1 MLHIV
6 ALRPPCYQPS
16 SLKHIGLLSPA
27 MLIDSHCH
35 LDFPELK
42 AELDAV
48 LDRARAAGV
57 GLMVTISTR
66 VHRFNELKAIVEA
79 HDDVFC
85 SIGTHPHN
93 AAEEPDIMV
102 EELVE
107 LARHPKVVA
116 IGEAGLDYHY
126 DHSPRDMQKKSF
138 RTHIA
143 AARETGLPLVIHARD
158 ADADTARMLEEES
171 AKGAF
176 PFVLHCFTGGADLAH
191 RGLALGGYI
200 SFSGVV
206 TFKNAEALRD
216 IALAVPSDRLLVET
230 DAPYLA
236 PEPLRGKTNE
246 PALVAHIAARLAA
259 LRGVREAEMQRLTT
273 ENFFRLFKKVPR
285 PSLKAPQSAA

>member
-1 MLHIV
+1 
-6 ALRPPCYQPS
+6 
-16 SLKHIGLLSPA
+16 

-35 LDFPELK
+35 LDFPELG
-42 AELDAV
+42 ADLDAV
-48 LDRARAAGV
+48 LERARTAGV

-79 HDDVFC
+79 HDNVFC
-85 SIGTHPHN
+85 SVGTHPHN
-93 AAEEPDIMV
+93 AADEPDIMV

-158 ADADTARMLEEES
+158 ADADIARILEEET

-206 TFKNAEALRD
+206 TFRSAEALRD
-216 IALAVPSDRLLVET
+216 IALAAPSYRLLVET

-236 PEPLRGKTNE
+236 PEPFRGRTNE
-246 PALVAHIAARLAA
+246 PAFVARTAARLAE
-259 LRGVREAEMQRLTT
+259 LRGVRDSDMARLTT

-285 PSLKAPQSAA
+285 ASLKEPQSAA